1 MMLLKIYN
9 PVMNPNYFKANKDC
23 CFSKLNKMKR
33 VDQPRQTKQIQM
45 CKETYSGGFPL
56 LFNTPAYNFF

>member
-1 MMLLKIYN
+1 
-9 PVMNPNYFKANKDC
+9 MNPNYFKANKDC